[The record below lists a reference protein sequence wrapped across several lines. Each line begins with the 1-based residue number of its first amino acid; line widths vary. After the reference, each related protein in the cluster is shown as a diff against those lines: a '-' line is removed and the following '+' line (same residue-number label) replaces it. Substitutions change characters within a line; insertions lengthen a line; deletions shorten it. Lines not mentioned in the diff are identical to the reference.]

1 MGSGLIFETIT
12 GKLLTRKKEMNS
24 KKGRET
30 LSRVYAAVRSS
41 QCLPLLFSRGP
52 GELKESNKRD
62 KVPNNKS
69 EKKSKSK
76 PRKRC
81 KFGDDD
87 DEVFIPKGARRT
99 AYREYNKET
108 KKWEWIPPPV
118 Y

>member
-1 MGSGLIFETIT
+1 MTPDGRWNP
-12 GKLLTRKKEMNS
+12 LTRKKEMNS
-24 KKGRET
+24 EKGRET
-30 LSRVYAAVRSS
+30 LSRVYATVRSS

-62 KVPNNKS
+62 KASNYKS
-69 EKKSKSK
+69 EKKSKWK
-76 PRKRC
+76 PRKRR
-81 KFGDDD
+81 KFGDEGDDD
-87 DEVFIPKGARRT
+87 DEAFIPKGARRT